1 MRTILLITLVLFSTI
16 NLSAQVIGKI
26 FNKDYANSTFG
37 EVLNSVKIDNASLA
51 AMLSTSGEYIMFN
64 IESGAVRALNSNR
77 ESVQG
82 IAVSEE
88 EVFYKMSTSQVYLLL
103 KKGSEKVTKI
113 ERRPKTL
120 TLTNGEFTLEMV
132 DPCPP
137 NCY

>member
-1 MRTILLITLVLFSTI
+1 MRTLLVITLVLFSTI

-26 FNKDYANSTFG
+26 FNKDYADSEFG
-37 EVLNSVKIDNASLA
+37 KVINTVEVDNEMLKE
-51 AMLSTSGEYIMFN
+51 MLSSSGEYIMFN

-82 IAVSEE
+82 IAVSNE

-103 KKGSEKVTKI
+103 EKGSEKVTKI